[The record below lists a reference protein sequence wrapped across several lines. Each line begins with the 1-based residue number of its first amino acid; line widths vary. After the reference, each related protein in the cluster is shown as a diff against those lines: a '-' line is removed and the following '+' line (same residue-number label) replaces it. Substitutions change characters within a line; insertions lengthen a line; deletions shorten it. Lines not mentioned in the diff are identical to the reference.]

1 MPPVEPMA
9 AIAEPVTST
18 ASTAAS
24 GVSTPAA
31 TEESAI
37 VSIPTAALERSVES
51 SHAESE
57 RIRSV
62 LVRYENA
69 YNRLDAKA
77 ATSVWPGVDQAALGR
92 AFGGLLTQKV
102 SLGLCEITV
111 IGSIAHASCT
121 GKAKWEPK
129 IGGGLQTADRYWSFS
144 LRKTDSDWKIK
155 ELRVR

>member
-1 MPPVEPMA
+1 MAAPVEP
-9 AIAEPVTST
+9 VTT
-18 ASTAAS
+18 IASTAAS
-24 GVSTPAA
+24 GVAPPAA

-37 VSIPTAALERSVES
+37 VSIPTSTLERSVES
-51 SHAESE
+51 RHAESE
-57 RIRSV
+57 RIRLV

-77 ATSVWPGVDQAALGR
+77 ATSVWPGVDQAALDR
-92 AFGGLLTQKV
+92 AFGGLITQKV

-111 IGSIAHASCT
+111 IGSIGGASCI

-144 LRKTDSDWKIK
+144 LRKTDGEWKIK
-155 ELRVR
+155 ELKVR